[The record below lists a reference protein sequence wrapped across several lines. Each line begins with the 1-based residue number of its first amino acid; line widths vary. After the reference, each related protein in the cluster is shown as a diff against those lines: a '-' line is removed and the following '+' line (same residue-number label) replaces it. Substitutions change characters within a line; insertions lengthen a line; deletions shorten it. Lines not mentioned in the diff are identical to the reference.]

1 MTPIFSFKANVFAL
15 VLIFSVISTITY
27 AFASSNTGDSDLAG
41 YGAESINGYV
51 VSDVSYELG
60 NDSPKITSVSF
71 TLNAPAAKVQ
81 IKLSDVQTN
90 WFGCLNVSGN
100 NWTCDANNSALSSA
114 SKLQVAAISN

>member
-15 VLIFSVISTITY
+15 ALIFSVISTITY
-27 AFASSNTGDSDLAG
+27 AFASSNTGNSGLAG
-41 YGAESINGYV
+41 YGAEGINGYV

-71 TLNAPAAKVQ
+71 ALSAPAAKVQ

-90 WFGCLNVSGN
+90 WYSCINISGN
-100 NWTCDANNSALSSA
+100 NWTCDANNSSLSSA
-114 SKLQVAAISN
+114 NELQVAAISN